1 MAEPVDVLEGRV
13 LEAAEVPP
21 WSFLSDGYG
30 LAQTDDRR
38 GHSVVVG
45 VRSFW
50 RADACRREM
59 SSDAGV

>member
-38 GHSVVVG
+38 
-45 VRSFW
+45 
-50 RADACRREM
+50 CR
-59 SSDAGV
+59 G

>member
-21 WSFLSDGYG
+21 WSFLSDRYG

-50 RADACRREM
+50 RLM
-59 SSDAGV
+59 LVGVR

>member
-38 GHSVVVG
+38 CHSVVVG

-50 RADACRREM
+50 RLM
-59 SSDAGV
+59 LVGVR